1 MTVFRHPKGKTWRYD
16 FEFRKKRYT
25 GNTHQ
30 LDQAAA
36 QLVEREIQLRLRHEA
51 GGIAQFFPEETPRF
65 QDWSEVFLEYKRKHL
80 ERPDHVETITRVLL
94 RFWGAPMKPGEAA
107 GEQTPF
113 HDLRLGAPIADPD
126 WILKFED
133 WMMRR
138 GIGNQSKNHYRGMLR
153 RMFALALKPE
163 YRKACGVAT
172 NPFVGVENDPTP
184 GRTVTQTPA
193 EVRRWLDAASY
204 HVRLAIAIAALAPKL
219 RLANVLALDWG
230 VHFDPDPRTTKFS
243 PDVAHYIVIHRHKT
257 AKITRRPLVSPISR
271 QLLRI
276 LKDAWRRDLRATR
289 LITYQGKAVKSIRG
303 GVKAAAEDA
312 DLVYGRDVAD
322 GVTFHTMRHTAATL
336 LTAVEDDPLKLRDAM
351 GHTDLATTMQYRHRK
366 PRHERPSLERLSRS
380 IKIEDLVKQ
389 GVRHAPR
396 RATVQRRQGAVQ
408 GPTKHDRKKSNKTAK
423 KVVRSRERKTR

>member
-153 RMFALALKPE
+153 RMYTLALKPE
-163 YRKACGVAT
+163 YRKACGVAS
-172 NPFVGVENDPTP
+172 NPFIGVDNDPTP
-184 GRTVTQTPA
+184 GRTVTQTED
-193 EVRRWLDAASY
+193 EVRRWIEHASY
-204 HVRLAIAIAALAPKL
+204 HVRLAIGIAALAPKL
-219 RLANVLALDWG
+219 RLANILALRWSE
-230 VHFDPDPRTTKFS
+230 HFEPDPRETKFN
-243 PDVAHYIVIHRHKT
+243 PRVAYYIVVRRHKT
-257 AKITRRPLVSPISR
+257 AKKTRRPLVSPVNQ

-276 LKDAWRRDLRATR
+276 LKDAWRRDPASDA
-289 LITYQGKAVKSIRG
+289 LITYQGKAIKSIRG
-303 GVKAAAEDA
+303 GVKAAADDA
-312 DLVYGRDVAD
+312 DLTYGRDVED
-322 GVTFHTMRHTAATL
+322 GVTFHTMRHTAVTL
-336 LTAVEDDPLKLRDAM
+336 LTEVEDDPLKLRDAV
-351 GHTDLATTMQYRHRK
+351 GHTILSTTLHYRHRK
-366 PRHERPSLERLSRS
+366 PRHERPTLERLSR
-380 IKIEDLVKQ
+380 KLKVEDLVLK
-389 GVRHAPR
+389 GERHAPR
-396 RATVQRRQGAVQ
+396 RATLEKQLARMTKARGMIKAGLRVAPVRKPQKARRG
-408 GPTKHDRKKSNKTAK
+408 GR
-423 KVVRSRERKTR
+423 